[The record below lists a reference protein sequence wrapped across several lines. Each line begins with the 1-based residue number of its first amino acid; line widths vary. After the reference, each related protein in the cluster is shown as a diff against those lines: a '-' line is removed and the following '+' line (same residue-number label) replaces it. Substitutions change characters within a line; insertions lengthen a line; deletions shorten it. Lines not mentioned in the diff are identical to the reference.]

1 MALTKRE
8 QEYKQLLENLVED
21 LKSQGITVKF
31 VSDRQLK
38 DYAAMNYEAAKDF
51 GYDKKHEI
59 GPKEYHVS
67 KNISYE
73 KQYKDLK
80 HEIYEQGYMEKGDSY
95 WDAHCKSLAK
105 EAKL

>member
-1 MALTKRE
+1 MTRRE
-8 QEYKQLLENLVED
+8 QEYKQLLENLIDE

-31 VSDRQLK
+31 VSDSQLK

-59 GPKEYHVS
+59 NAKEYHVS
-67 KNISYE
+67 KNMSFE

-80 HEIYEQGYMEKGDSY
+80 HEIYEQEHMENGDSY
-95 WDAHCKSLAK
+95 WDAHCKSLAE

>member
-8 QEYKQLLENLVED
+8 QEYKQLLENLLED

-31 VSDRQLK
+31 VSDRVLK

-51 GYDKKHEI
+51 GYDKKNEI
-59 GPKEYHVS
+59 NAKEYHVS
-67 KNISYE
+67 SSMSYE
-73 KQYKDLK
+73 RQYKDLK
-80 HEIYEQGYMEKGDSY
+80 HEIYEQGYMKNGDTY
-95 WDAHCKSLAK
+95 WDAHCKSLAE